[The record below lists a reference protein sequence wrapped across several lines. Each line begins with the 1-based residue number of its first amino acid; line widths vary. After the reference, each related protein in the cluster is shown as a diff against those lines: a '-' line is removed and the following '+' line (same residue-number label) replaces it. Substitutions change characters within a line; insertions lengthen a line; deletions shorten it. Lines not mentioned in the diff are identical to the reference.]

1 MKAAIVFFAAVLVVS
16 CGKSHR
22 DNIVS
27 STIYQGKVLKS
38 VCGNIAVQLTDGSTI
53 GQSYWL
59 DPSDS
64 IEYVNVFKVA
74 NPCNCGPVAPG
85 ATIRFRLVAPS
96 PQNCVQCLMWVPV
109 PDTAHSIVVV
119 P

>member
-1 MKAAIVFFAAVLVVS
+1 MKAVIVFFAAVLVVS

-22 DNIVS
+22 DNIVY

-85 ATIRFRLVAPS
+85 AIIRFRLVPPS

>member
-1 MKAAIVFFAAVLVVS
+1 MKAVIVFFAAVLVVS

-27 STIYQGKVLKS
+27 PTIYQGKVLKS
-38 VCGNIAVQLTDGSTI
+38 VCGNIAVQVTDGSTI
-53 GQSYWL
+53 GQSSWL

-74 NPCNCGPVAPG
+74 NPCNCGPVTSG
-85 ATIRFRLVAPS
+85 STIRFRLVPPS
-96 PQNCVQCLMWVPV
+96 PQTCAQCLIWVPV